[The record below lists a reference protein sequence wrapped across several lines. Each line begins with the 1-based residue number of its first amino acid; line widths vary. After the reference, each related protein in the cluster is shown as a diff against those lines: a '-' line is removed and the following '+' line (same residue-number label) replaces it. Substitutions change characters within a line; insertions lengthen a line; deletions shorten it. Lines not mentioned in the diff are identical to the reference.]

1 MLLALLVAF
10 SALTL
15 VWVISLSLRD
25 VSIIDVF
32 WGIGFVLIGIAAIWR
47 HGGLD
52 PRSKL
57 IFAIVAVWALRLAL
71 HLFLRWRRLGHEDR
85 RYSAMRRKAGPR
97 FPVTSLFTVFW
108 LQAGVMWVVS
118 LPLQQAFAAAP
129 TPLGPLDLIGAA
141 IALLGILVEAVA
153 DYQLTRFGRDPAN
166 RGRVLETGL
175 WAWSRHPNYF
185 GDFMMWWGFF
195 ALGMAAGGP
204 WWIIASPLVMS
215 ALLIRYSGAGLMEE
229 TIKDRRPGYADYV
242 RRTSLFV
249 PLPPKK
255 A

>member
-185 GDFMMWWGFF
+185 GDTVVWWGVFVLCLVASHAWWTVIGPVVMTYF
-195 ALGMAAGGP
+195 LMRVSGVPMLERKMA
-204 WWIIASPLVMS
+204 
-215 ALLIRYSGAGLMEE
+215 
-229 TIKDRRPGYADYV
+229 DRRPEYADYI
-242 RRTSLFV
+242 RRTSTFV
-249 PLPPKK
+249 PWPPKS
-255 A
+255 

>member
-47 HGGLD
+47 HGGPD

-85 RYSAMRRKAGPR
+85 RYAAMRRKAGPR

-166 RGRVLETGL
+166 RGRVLETSL

-185 GDFMMWWGFF
+185 GDTVMWWGVFVLCLVASQAWWTVVGPIVMTYF
-195 ALGMAAGGP
+195 LMRVSGVPMLERKMA
-204 WWIIASPLVMS
+204 
-215 ALLIRYSGAGLMEE
+215 
-229 TIKDRRPGYADYV
+229 DRRPEYADYI
-242 RRTSLFV
+242 RRTSTFV
-249 PLPPKK
+249 LWPPKS
-255 A
+255 

>member
-32 WGIGFVLIGIAAIWR
+32 WGLGFVLISAAAIWR
-47 HGGLD
+47 HGPPD
-52 PRSKL
+52 ERSLL

-185 GDFMMWWGFF
+185 GDTVVWWGVFVLCLVASHAWWTVIGPVVMTYF
-195 ALGMAAGGP
+195 LMRVSGVPMLERKMA
-204 WWIIASPLVMS
+204 
-215 ALLIRYSGAGLMEE
+215 
-229 TIKDRRPGYADYV
+229 DRRPEYADYI
-242 RRTSLFV
+242 RRTSTFV
-249 PLPPKK
+249 PWPPKS
-255 A
+255 